1 MTESKLNLLKP
12 QKAPA
17 TMVTAQCMKWKDMP
31 FASCRHY
38 SSNLTESHYK
48 RGEKKLRHNQN
59 QTSFLSLVVTD
70 LFSFRPKFWK
80 RSLWFRTW
88 SYREAWS
95 VLSPSLLSGGV
106 LAQAYYLIIMYHH
119 TRLSRGALL
128 PFSLTERERGTL
140 WRTIIFPENNAL
152 NRASN

>member
-1 MTESKLNLLKP
+1 MGGADTTGEENLIRGTWYIFQSNLINPQEIKAPMTESKLNLLKP

-70 LFSFRPKFWK
+70 LFSFWPKF
-80 RSLWFRTW
+80 
-88 SYREAWS
+88 
-95 VLSPSLLSGGV
+95 
-106 LAQAYYLIIMYHH
+106 
-119 TRLSRGALL
+119 
-128 PFSLTERERGTL
+128 
-140 WRTIIFPENNAL
+140 
-152 NRASN
+152 